1 MVTSMSVKQNIETWN
16 VIKEDASF
24 LQWAGC
30 LFQEV
35 VARDTIIYPITKYK
49 TDFLATWKSY
59 GLYAEYFS
67 FIQLGCPYRNTTK
80 LLRIL
85 GVYGTEPLGVL
96 GDAKELDVMWAGLD
110 RLVGAINFSFLEEY
124 RVLADAIDMVCEA
137 VIPHTDE
144 PVSNKK
150 GVIILP
156 MALEPYAPLVNV
168 ETTIESY
175 LMALPSK
182 VYELT
187 PDNVRDPLELFVSP
201 LDEIRLRTLYRLGRE
216 FVPIRFPSTYR
227 TATKDFPYLI
237 EAF

>member
-1 MVTSMSVKQNIETWN
+1 MMTPMSIKQKTETWN
-16 VIKEDASF
+16 TIKGNTSF
-24 LQWAGC
+24 VHWAGC
-30 LFQEV
+30 LFQEIL
-35 VARDTIIYPITKYK
+35 AKDTALYPITKYK
-49 TDFLATWKSY
+49 TDFLATWESY
-59 GLYAEYFS
+59 GLYTEYFS
-67 FIQLGCPYRNTTK
+67 FIQLGCPYHNIGK

-96 GDAKELDVMWAGLD
+96 GETREPDVMWAGLD
-110 RLVGAINFSFLEEY
+110 RLIGAINFSLLEEY
-124 RVLADAIDMVCEA
+124 RILADAIDMICEA

-156 MALEPYAPLVNV
+156 MELEPYAPLINV
-168 ETTIESY
+168 EITIDSY

-187 PDNVRDPLELFVSP
+187 PDNIKHPSELFVSP
-201 LDEIRLRTLYRLGRE
+201 IDEIRIRTLYSLGRE
-216 FVPIRFPSTYR
+216 FIPVRFPSTYR
-227 TATKDFPYLI
+227 TVKRDFPYLI